1 MSVRQKAEP
10 VPSAA
15 PALKEIFNAARIR
28 HIAAEMHAVFPA
40 FDRKRFVAAALRGLE
55 PLSVMQ
61 RLRHVTETL
70 HEGLPAEYAAAL
82 DILGSLA
89 PRLNSAFVAM
99 VLSDYVALYGQA
111 DFKRSMAALKDFT
124 RYGTSEFAVR
134 PFLKADQARTLRE
147 MVKWAGDADEHVR
160 RLASEGCR
168 PRLPWS
174 FQIES
179 LRRDPSPVR
188 PILEKLRSDP
198 SLYVR
203 KSVANHLNDI
213 TKDHPDWVLTLI
225 GAWPKDDAHCRWI
238 VRHGLRG
245 LIKQGHRGA
254 LAAIGA
260 DGAPALDVIKLQVLP
275 VAVTRGDTITLS
287 VTLRSRATHP
297 QRLAVDYAVHY
308 RKRGG
313 GAAPKM
319 FKLKLLTLAA
329 GAEVTLSRSQ
339 VIRDFTTRTHYDGQH
354 EIEIFVNGVAL
365 GRTAFDLRP

>member
-1 MSVRQKAEP
+1 MS
-10 VPSAA
+10 A

-28 HIAAEMHAVFPA
+28 HIATETQAVFPA
-40 FDRKRFVAAALRGLE
+40 FDRKKFVAAALYGLE
-55 PLSVMQ
+55 QLSLLQ
-61 RLRHVTETL
+61 RLRHVTEAL
-70 HEGLPAEYAAAL
+70 HESLPADYPAAL
-82 DILGSLA
+82 DILRSLA

-111 DFKRSMAALKDFT
+111 DFKRSMAALKEFT
-124 RYGTSEFAVR
+124 RYGSSEFAVR
-134 PFLKADQARTLRE
+134 PFLVADQARTLRV
-147 MVKWAGDADEHVR
+147 MVTWAGDADDHVR

-213 TKDHPDWVLTLI
+213 TKDHPDWVLTLLS
-225 GAWPKDDAHCRWI
+225 AWPKDDAHCQWI
-238 VRHGLRG
+238 IRHGLRS
-245 LIKQGHRGA
+245 LIKKGHRGA

-260 DGAPALDVIKLQVLP
+260 DGAPALDVLKLQVQP
-275 VAVTRGDTITLS
+275 VAVTRGDTIILS
-287 VTLRSRATHP
+287 VLLRSRAMQS
-297 QRLAVDYAVHY
+297 QRLVVDYAVHY
-308 RKRGG
+308 QKRGG

-329 GAEVTLSRSQ
+329 GAEVALSRSQ
-339 VIRDFTTRTHYDGQH
+339 VIRDFTTRTHYDGRH
-354 EIEIFVNGVAL
+354 EIEVFVNGVAL
-365 GRTAFDLRP
+365 GRTAFELRP